1 MCNTLL
7 VTINDASE
15 NQFLVDQFSDKSG
28 EYEGLW
34 IGLDDAIVEG
44 DFRWSSGSQSPY
56 RNFYYDEPNGGLSE
70 NYVHMWSSNPW
81 GYPVGSWND
90 IGDIPDN
97 GLPDP
102 SGKVKAFKGIA
113 EVPIVTSIVFSPDTR
128 EGQIVT
134 TTMRLSAGSQGTGNL
149 MAGATIYW
157 DISGPGITPADFGSG
172 ALSGSSIVGLDGV
185 VVLTHAI
192 ANDLTTEGVENL
204 QVRIFSDATKA
215 FQVGATGSVAI
226 QDTSVDSTLPTV
238 ASIALQGSTVILQM
252 SEPVTATSVPVSYF
266 SIATV
271 SSTNTVT
278 ARTISAIASDPYN
291 ASRILITLSGTTPAS
306 TVNLRVSYTD
316 PSGNQTSGVIQD
328 LSGNDLASFTNRYA
342 DTYITSATTTLASQ
356 YQNLTLTG
364 TSAINGTGNALNNL
378 LIGNSVANILSGA
391 AGNDS
396 LSGGL
401 GNDSL
406 NGGAGNDT
414 MVGGLGDDTYVVD
427 VATDVITE
435 LVGEG
440 TDLVQSAVTFS
451 LAALVNVENLT
462 LTGSAAINGS
472 GNDLSNLLSGVS
484 VQGA

>member
-1 MCNTLL
+1 MRTGGGCDYVAIESSDYEGLDDVASKDTYFSLGADNDVVEILGYRYGLYYSVLSDVPKVLLGSGNDRLVIKSTDGVAIENAFVDGGDGDDEVAIEGLFANSVIDLGMGYDILAISGQMNDYQLDGRFLFMKDDPDRRLKLMNVEEIRFLDKTYALSPPVVRGNSLYRLVDGSSCTYASSQATGLGGSL

-56 RNFYYDEPNGGLSE
+56 RNFYYYEPNGGLSE

-278 ARTISAIASDPYN
+278 ARTISA
-291 ASRILITLSGTTPAS
+291 T
-306 TVNLRVSYTD
+306 
-316 PSGNQTSGVIQD
+316 
-328 LSGNDLASFTNRYA
+328 
-342 DTYITSATTTLASQ
+342 
-356 YQNLTLTG
+356 
-364 TSAINGTGNALNNL
+364 
-378 LIGNSVANILSGA
+378 
-391 AGNDS
+391 
-396 LSGGL
+396 
-401 GNDSL
+401 
-406 NGGAGNDT
+406 
-414 MVGGLGDDTYVVD
+414 
-427 VATDVITE
+427 
-435 LVGEG
+435 
-440 TDLVQSAVTFS
+440 
-451 LAALVNVENLT
+451 
-462 LTGSAAINGS
+462 
-472 GNDLSNLLSGVS
+472 
-484 VQGA
+484 